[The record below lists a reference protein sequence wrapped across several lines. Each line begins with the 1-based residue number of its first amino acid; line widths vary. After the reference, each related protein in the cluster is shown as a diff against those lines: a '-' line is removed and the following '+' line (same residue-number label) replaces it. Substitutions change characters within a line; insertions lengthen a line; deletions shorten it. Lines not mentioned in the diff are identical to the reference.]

1 MPKMISKR
9 TYAQYDSQY
18 ANEQGNT
25 LDRVGRQEQRIMKV
39 RGQKGDKQCSR
50 NGEQFL
56 PMQEDY

>member
-1 MPKMISKR
+1 MISKR

-18 ANEQGNT
+18 ANEPGNT

-39 RGQKGDKQCSR
+39 LGQKADKQRSR